1 MALATMI
8 QQVYDTITAQ
18 ADMLLGF
25 YKEDPTTTQR
35 LDSLVSL
42 IENNMQLLMDAAEDT
57 VAETDDMKRKLQ
69 IAKLELTDLQT
80 CMDQLA
86 AAEGTIQ
93 KLQTSNRKYQAEI
106 DQLRISQNNLM
117 VQNRELSKTVSSHN
131 MAKEAKKKVKDSTV
145 ELEKQLTAAKQ
156 ETESFKRRLGK
167 LCGASKNATQLLNL
181 MRTSMIYE
189 GLAVDRTI
197 KVAGKAYHIY
207 KRPGLC
213 ADWQPHFKPV
223 LSVAHNYW
231 VRVET
236 DEGYHLDVF
245 PTLDGKLTVG
255 SPKALPK
262 VVKDMLL
269 EDFKETQFT
278 NNELLMRNTH
288 FNDQL
293 KEVSDVVEEMYAF
306 TKDQ

>member
-1 MALATMI
+1 MALATTI
-8 QQVYDTITAQ
+8 QQVYDTITTQ

-25 YKEDPTTTQR
+25 YKEDPTTTRR
-35 LDSLVSL
+35 LESLVSL

-57 VAETDDMKRKLQ
+57 IAEVDAMQRKLQ
-69 IAKLELTDLQT
+69 VAKLELTDLQS
-80 CMDQLA
+80 CKDLLA
-86 AAEGTIQ
+86 TSESTIQ
-93 KLQTSNRKYQAEI
+93 KLQTSNKKYQAEI
-106 DQLRISQNNLM
+106 DQLKISQNNLM
-117 VQNRELSKTVSSHN
+117 VQNRDLNKTISSHN
-131 MAKEAKKKVKDSTV
+131 MAKEAKKKIKDSTAD
-145 ELEKQLTAAKQ
+145 LEKQLATAKQ
-156 ETESFKRRLGK
+156 ETETFKRRLGK
-167 LCGASKNATQLLNL
+167 LCGASKKATQLLNL

-197 KVAGKAYHIY
+197 KVNGHAYHIY

-213 ADWQPHFKPV
+213 ADWQPHFKPT

-231 VRVET
+231 IRVET

-278 NNELLMRNTH
+278 NNELLMRNTQ

-293 KEVSDVVEEMYAF
+293 KEVVEVIEEMSAF
-306 TKDQ
+306 DKD

>member
-18 ADMLLGF
+18 ADMLLEF
-25 YKEDPTTTQR
+25 YKEDPATAKR
-35 LDSLVSL
+35 VDSLVSL

-86 AAEGTIQ
+86 AAESTTQ
-93 KLQTSNRKYQAEI
+93 KLQTSNKKYQAEI

-117 VQNRELSKTVSSHN
+117 VQNRDLNKTISAHN
-131 MAKEAKKKVKDSTV
+131 IAKEAKKKIKDSTV
-145 ELEKQLTAAKQ
+145 ELEKQLAASKQ
-156 ETESFKRRLGK
+156 ETELFKRRLGK
-167 LCGASKNATQLLNL
+167 LCGSTKKATQLLKL
-181 MRTSMIYE
+181 MQTSMIYE

-197 KVAGKAYHIY
+197 QAEGKDYHIY

-213 ADWQPHFKPV
+213 ADWQAHFKPT

-231 VRVET
+231 IRVET
-236 DEGYHLDVF
+236 DMGYHFDVF

-255 SPKALPK
+255 APKALPK

-269 EDFKETQFT
+269 DDFKETQFT
-278 NNELLMRNTH
+278 NFDLRMRNTQ

-293 KEVSDVVEEMYAF
+293 KEVSDVIEEMSAF
-306 TKDQ
+306 EKD

>member
-1 MALATMI
+1 MALATTI
-8 QQVYDTITAQ
+8 QQVYDTITSQ

-25 YKEDPTTTQR
+25 YKEDPTTIKR
-35 LDSLVSL
+35 LESLVSL
-42 IENNMQLLMDAAEDT
+42 IENNMQLLMDAAQDSIDEI
-57 VAETDDMKRKLQ
+57 AAMQQKLQ
-69 IAKLELTDLQT
+69 IAKLELTDLEVNKEL
-80 CMDQLA
+80 LA
-86 AAEGTIQ
+86 AAKITIQ
-93 KLQTSNRKYQAEI
+93 ELQTKNKNHEAQI
-106 DQLRISQNNLM
+106 DQLKISQNNLM
-117 VQNRELSKTVSSHN
+117 VQNRDLNKTISSHN
-131 MAKEAKKKVKDSTV
+131 MAKEAKKKIKDSTAD
-145 ELEKQLTAAKQ
+145 LEKQLVASRQ
-156 ETESFKRRLGK
+156 ETETFKRRLGK
-167 LCGASKNATQLLNL
+167 LCGASKKATQLLNL

-197 KVAGKAYHIY
+197 KVNGHNYHIY

-213 ADWQPHFKPV
+213 ADWQPHFKST

-231 VRVET
+231 IRVET

-278 NNELLMRNTH
+278 NNELLMRNTQ

-293 KEVSDVVEEMYAF
+293 KEVVEVIEEMSAF
-306 TKDQ
+306 DKD